1 MWRVAACSCRCAP
14 RLMRGHRLLLLP
26 HLLQRQD
33 SLAAA
38 EEERAQLLHMVSS
51 STAALAAT
59 AGRCD
64 ELKQQELM
72 LREELKQQ
80 ELMLR
85 EELKQQELMLRE
97 ESALLQQQ
105 NQRGV
110 AAAAAAVAEMK
121 RALLDMQEAVPALV
135 EGVRRESEKNV
146 YALVAAVTGSMS
158 SKDRQQNTELFN
170 RAMQVQP
177 QPNGVLPL
185 FSRAAAAE

>member
-1 MWRVAACSCRCAP
+1 
-14 RLMRGHRLLLLP
+14 
-26 HLLQRQD
+26 LQRQD

-64 ELKQQELM
+64 
-72 LREELKQQ
+72 ELKQQ

-170 RAMQVQP
+170 RAMQVEP
-177 QPNGVLPL
+177 QPNGVQPL

>member
-1 MWRVAACSCRCAP
+1 M
-14 RLMRGHRLLLLP
+14 
-26 HLLQRQD
+26 QRQD

-72 LREELKQQ
+72 LREE
-80 ELMLR
+80 
-85 EELKQQELMLRE
+85 
-97 ESALLQQQ
+97 SALRQQQ